1 MLLNR
6 PQRPPFLHVK
16 NSTYTE
22 TFVQLRDKILS
33 YGRDKK
39 KIEAEGERIISGHFS
54 NLQQGFSYVPFPFR
68 GMNHILFPNL
78 FSSFKVFLAHVR
90 MAPSSRNF
98 AKIREE
104 SHNFVPFFFLKKKKV
119 VQIQKQI
126 ILTLMKIDK
135 VAKLFYHATQSVNGQ
150 R

>member
-1 MLLNR
+1 M
-6 PQRPPFLHVK
+6 
-16 NSTYTE
+16 
-22 TFVQLRDKILS
+22 
-33 YGRDKK
+33 
-39 KIEAEGERIISGHFS
+39 
-54 NLQQGFSYVPFPFR
+54 PFPFR

-135 VAKLFYHATQSVNGQ
+135 VAKLFYHATQSANDG
-150 R
+150 

>member
-1 MLLNR
+1 MEERRNKFAFEPSTASTLL
-6 PQRPPFLHVK
+6 K

-39 KIEAEGERIISGHFS
+39 KIEVEGERIISGHFS
-54 NLQQGFSYVPFPFR
+54 NLQQGFSYVPFSFR

-104 SHNFVPFFFLKKKKV
+104 SHDFVPFFFSKKKKLYKYKKADNPYV
-119 VQIQKQI
+119 
-126 ILTLMKIDK
+126 DED
-135 VAKLFYHATQSVNGQ
+135 

>member
-1 MLLNR
+1 M
-6 PQRPPFLHVK
+6 PF
-16 NSTYTE
+16 S
-22 TFVQLRDKILS
+22 
-33 YGRDKK
+33 
-39 KIEAEGERIISGHFS
+39 
-54 NLQQGFSYVPFPFR
+54 FR

-104 SHNFVPFFFLKKKKV
+104 SHNFVPFFFSKKKK
-119 VQIQKQI
+119 
-126 ILTLMKIDK
+126 
-135 VAKLFYHATQSVNGQ
+135 KLYKYKKADNPYVDED